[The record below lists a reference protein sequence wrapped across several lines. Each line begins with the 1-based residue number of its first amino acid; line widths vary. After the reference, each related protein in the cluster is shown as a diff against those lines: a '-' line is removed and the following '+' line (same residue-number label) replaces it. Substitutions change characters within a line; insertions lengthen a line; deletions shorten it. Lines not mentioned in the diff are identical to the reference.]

1 MVLHLAVIAV
11 RPIISRIVLLF
22 AASAVLALAGCG
34 HRGPLYLPG
43 KPGDPVYDREH
54 KGENPT
60 KPPAPSPD
68 DDRTVGPS
76 RS

>member
-54 KGENPT
+54 KGEAS
-60 KPPAPSPD
+60 PARPARPSPD
-68 DDRTVGPS
+68 DDRNIN
-76 RS
+76 

>member
-43 KPGDPVYDREH
+43 KPGDPVYDLSLIH
-54 KGENPT
+54 I
-60 KPPAPSPD
+60 
-68 DDRTVGPS
+68 
-76 RS
+76 